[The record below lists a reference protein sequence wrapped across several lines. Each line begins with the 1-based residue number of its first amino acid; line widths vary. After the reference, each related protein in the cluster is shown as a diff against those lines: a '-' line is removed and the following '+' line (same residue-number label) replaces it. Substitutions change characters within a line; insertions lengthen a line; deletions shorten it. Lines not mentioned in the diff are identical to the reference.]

1 MIAKTLV
8 SNEIIPL
15 RTSDSGNEA
24 LSIMNEFGVR
34 HLPIVNNKQLLGL
47 ISEDDILNFDVEE
60 AVGSYRLS
68 TYRPYVKENDHLYE
82 VIKVLS
88 QQKLTLMP
96 VVNVDEEYIGL
107 ISQEDLIHY
116 FAHIG
121 SFTESG
127 SIVVLEIARR
137 DYSLAEIARIVESEG
152 AAILSSFVTSSLES
166 ASMLIDVTLK
176 INRPNLGSIIS
187 TFERFEYTIKATF
200 SEEQFNNTIKE
211 RYDLLMAYLNV

>member
-24 LSIMNEFGVR
+24 LSIMNDFGVR

-68 TYRPYVKENDHLYE
+68 TYRPYVKESDHLYE

-96 VVNVDEEYIGL
+96 VVNSDEEYVGL

-116 FAHIG
+116 FARIG
-121 SFTESG
+121 SFTEAG
-127 SIVVLEIARR
+127 SIVVLEVNRR

-152 AAILSSFVTSSLES
+152 AVILSSFVTSNLD
-166 ASMLIDVTLK
+166 SMRVDVTLK
-176 INRPNLGSIIS
+176 INRPNLLSIIA
-187 TFERFEYTIKATF
+187 TFERFEYSIKATF

-211 RYDLLMAYLNV
+211 RYDLLMTYLNV

>member
-34 HLPIVNNKQLLGL
+34 HLPIVNDKQLLGL

-68 TYRPYVKENDHLYE
+68 TFRPYVKESDHLYE

-96 VVNVDEEYIGL
+96 VINVDEEYVGL

-116 FAHIG
+116 FARIG

-127 SIVVLEIARR
+127 SIVVLAVNRR
-137 DYSLAEIARIVESEG
+137 DYSLVEIARIVESEG
-152 AAILSSFVTSSLES
+152 AVILSSFVTSNLD
-166 ASMLIDVTLK
+166 SMSIDVTLK
-176 INRPNLGSIIS
+176 INRPDLGSIIA
-187 TFERFEYTIKATF
+187 TFDRFEYTIKATF
-200 SEEQFNNTIKE
+200 SEEQYNDRIKE
-211 RYDLLMAYLNV
+211 RYDMLMTYLNV

>member
-15 RTSDSGNEA
+15 RTSDTGNEA
-24 LSIMNEFGVR
+24 LSIMNEFGIR
-34 HLPIVNNKQLLGL
+34 HLPIVNNKLLLGL

-68 TYRPYVKENDHLYE
+68 TFRPYVKESDHLYE

-96 VVNVDEEYIGL
+96 VINADEEYVGL

-116 FAHIG
+116 FARIG

-127 SIVVLEIARR
+127 SIVVLEVNRR
-137 DYSLAEIARIVESEG
+137 DYSLVEIARIVESEG
-152 AAILSSFVTSSLES
+152 AAILSSFVTSNLD
-166 ASMLIDVTLK
+166 SMIVDVTLK
-176 INRPNLGSIIS
+176 INRPDLMSIIS

-200 SEEQFNNTIKE
+200 SEEQFSNTIKE
-211 RYDLLMAYLNV
+211 RYDMLMTYLNI

>member
-68 TYRPYVKENDHLYE
+68 TFRPYVKESDHLYE

-96 VVNVDEEYIGL
+96 VINMDEEYVGL

-116 FAHIG
+116 FAKIG

-127 SIVVLEIARR
+127 SIVVLAINRR
-137 DYSLAEIARIVESEG
+137 DYSLVEIARIVESEG
-152 AAILSSFVTSSLES
+152 AVILSSFVTSNLD
-166 ASMLIDVTLK
+166 SMLIDVTLK
-176 INRPNLGSIIS
+176 INRPDLGNIIA
-187 TFERFEYTIKATF
+187 TFNRFEYTIKATF
-200 SEEQFNNTIKE
+200 SEEQYNDTIKE
-211 RYDLLMAYLNV
+211 RYDMLMSYLNI

>member
-68 TYRPYVKENDHLYE
+68 TFRPYVKESDHVYE

-88 QQKLTLMP
+88 KQKLTLMP
-96 VVNVDEEYIGL
+96 VINADEEYVGL

-116 FAHIG
+116 FARIG

-127 SIVVLEIARR
+127 SIVVLEINRR
-137 DYSLAEIARIVESEG
+137 DYSLVEIARIVESEG
-152 AAILSSFVTSSLES
+152 AAILSSFVTSNLD
-166 ASMLIDVTLK
+166 SMIINVTLK
-176 INRPNLGSIIS
+176 INRPDLGSIIA
-187 TFERFEYTIKATF
+187 TFERFEYNIKATF
-200 SEEQFNNTIKE
+200 SEEQYNNTIKE
-211 RYDLLMAYLNV
+211 RYDMLMSYLNI

>member
-1 MIAKTLV
+1 MIAKDLV

-24 LSIMNEFGVR
+24 LSIMNEFGIR

-47 ISEDDILNFDVEE
+47 ISEDDILNFDVED

-68 TYRPYVKENDHLYE
+68 TYRPYVKESDHLYE

-96 VVNVDEEYIGL
+96 VVNSDEEYVGL
-107 ISQEDLIHY
+107 IAQEDLIHY
-116 FAHIG
+116 FARIG

-127 SIVVLEIARR
+127 SIVVLEVNRR
-137 DYSLAEIARIVESEG
+137 DYSLTEIARIVESEG
-152 AAILSSFVTSSLES
+152 AVVLSSFVTSFVD
-166 ASMLIDVTLK
+166 SMRVDVTLK
-176 INRPNLGSIIS
+176 VNRPNLGSIIA

-211 RYDLLMAYLNV
+211 RYDLLMTYLNV

>member
-15 RTSDSGNEA
+15 RTSDTGNEA

-60 AVGSYRLS
+60 AVGSYKLS
-68 TYRPYVKENDHLYE
+68 TFRPYVKEKDHLYE

-88 QQKLTLMP
+88 KQRLTLMP
-96 VVNVDEEYIGL
+96 VINEDEEYVGL
-107 ISQEDLIHY
+107 VSQEDLIHY

-127 SIVVLEIARR
+127 SIVVLEINRR
-137 DYSLAEIARIVESEG
+137 DYSLVEIARIVESEG
-152 AAILSSFVTSSLES
+152 AAILSSFVTSNLDSQ
-166 ASMLIDVTLK
+166 LIDITLK
-176 INRPNLGSIIS
+176 INRPNLMNIIAA
-187 TFERFEYTIKATF
+187 FERFDYSIKATF

-211 RYDLLMAYLNV
+211 RYDMLMSYLNV

>member
-68 TYRPYVKENDHLYE
+68 TFRPYVKESDHVYE

-88 QQKLTLMP
+88 NQKLTLMP
-96 VVNVDEEYIGL
+96 VINADEEYIGL

-116 FAHIG
+116 FARIG

-127 SIVVLEIARR
+127 SIVVLELNRR
-137 DYSLAEIARIVESEG
+137 DYSLVEIARIVESEG
-152 AAILSSFVTSSLES
+152 AVILSSFVTSNLD
-166 ASMLIDVTLK
+166 SMRIDVTLK
-176 INRPNLGSIIS
+176 INRPDLGNIIA

-200 SEEQFNNTIKE
+200 SEEQYNNTIKE
-211 RYDLLMAYLNV
+211 RYDMLMSYLNI

>member
-68 TYRPYVKENDHLYE
+68 TFRPYVKESDHLYE
-82 VIKVLS
+82 VIKMLS

-96 VVNVDEEYIGL
+96 VINVDEEYVGL

-116 FAHIG
+116 FARIG

-127 SIVVLEIARR
+127 SIVVLAVNRR
-137 DYSLAEIARIVESEG
+137 DYSLVEIARIVESEG
-152 AAILSSFVTSSLES
+152 AVILSSFVTSNLD
-166 ASMLIDVTLK
+166 SMSIDVTLK
-176 INRPNLGSIIS
+176 INRPDLGSIIA
-187 TFERFEYTIKATF
+187 TFNRFEYTIKATF
-200 SEEQFNNTIKE
+200 SEEQYNNTIKE
-211 RYDLLMAYLNV
+211 RYDMLMSYLNV

>member
-68 TYRPYVKENDHLYE
+68 TFRPYVKESDHLYE

-96 VVNVDEEYIGL
+96 VINVDEEYVGL

-116 FAHIG
+116 FARIG

-127 SIVVLEIARR
+127 SIVVLAVNRR
-137 DYSLAEIARIVESEG
+137 DYSLVEIARIVESEG
-152 AAILSSFVTSSLES
+152 AVILSSFVTSNLD
-166 ASMLIDVTLK
+166 SMSIDVTLK
-176 INRPNLGSIIS
+176 INRPDLGSIIA
-187 TFERFEYTIKATF
+187 TFDRFEYTIKATF
-200 SEEQFNNTIKE
+200 SEEQYNDRIKE
-211 RYDLLMAYLNV
+211 RYDMLMTYLNV

>member
-68 TYRPYVKENDHLYE
+68 TFRPYVKESDHLYE

-96 VVNVDEEYIGL
+96 VINVDEEYVGL

-116 FAHIG
+116 FARIG

-127 SIVVLEIARR
+127 SIVVLAVNRR
-137 DYSLAEIARIVESEG
+137 DYSLVEIARIVESEG
-152 AAILSSFVTSSLES
+152 AVILSSFVTSNLD
-166 ASMLIDVTLK
+166 SMSIDVTLK
-176 INRPNLGSIIS
+176 INRPDLGSIIA
-187 TFERFEYTIKATF
+187 TFNRFEYTIKATF
-200 SEEQFNNTIKE
+200 SEEQYNNTIKE
-211 RYDLLMAYLNV
+211 RYDMLMSYLNV

>member
-24 LSIMNEFGVR
+24 LSIMNDFGVR

-68 TYRPYVKENDHLYE
+68 TYRPYVKESDHLYE

-96 VVNVDEEYIGL
+96 VVNADEEYVGL

-116 FAHIG
+116 FARIG
-121 SFTESG
+121 SFTEAG
-127 SIVVLEIARR
+127 SIVVLEVNRR

-152 AAILSSFVTSSLES
+152 AVILSSFVTSNLD
-166 ASMLIDVTLK
+166 SMRVDVTLK
-176 INRPNLGSIIS
+176 INRPNLLSIIA
-187 TFERFEYTIKATF
+187 TFERFEYSIKATF

-211 RYDLLMAYLNV
+211 RYDLLMTYLNV

>member
-68 TYRPYVKENDHLYE
+68 TFRPYVKESDHVYE

-88 QQKLTLMP
+88 KQKLTLMP
-96 VVNVDEEYIGL
+96 VINADEEYIGL

-116 FAHIG
+116 FARIG

-127 SIVVLEIARR
+127 SIVVLELNRR
-137 DYSLAEIARIVESEG
+137 DYSLVEIARIVESEG
-152 AAILSSFVTSSLES
+152 AVILSSFVTSNLD
-166 ASMLIDVTLK
+166 SMRIDVTLK
-176 INRPNLGSIIS
+176 INRPDLGNIIA

-200 SEEQFNNTIKE
+200 SEEQYNNTIKE
-211 RYDLLMAYLNV
+211 RYDMLMSYLNI

>member
-1 MIAKTLV
+1 MIAKNLV

-68 TYRPYVKENDHLYE
+68 TFRPYVKESDHLYE

-96 VVNVDEEYIGL
+96 VINADEEYVGL

-116 FAHIG
+116 FARIG

-127 SIVVLEIARR
+127 SIVVLEINRR
-137 DYSLAEIARIVESEG
+137 DYSLVEIARIVESEG
-152 AAILSSFVTSSLES
+152 AAILSSFVTSNLD
-166 ASMLIDVTLK
+166 SMLIDVTLK
-176 INRPNLGSIIS
+176 INRPDLNSIIA

-200 SEEQFNNTIKE
+200 SEEQYSNTIKE
-211 RYDLLMAYLNV
+211 RYDMLMTYLNV

>member
-68 TYRPYVKENDHLYE
+68 TFRPYVKESDHVYE
-82 VIKVLS
+82 VIKVFS
-88 QQKLTLMP
+88 NQKLTLMP
-96 VVNVDEEYIGL
+96 VINADEEYIGL

-116 FAHIG
+116 FARIG

-127 SIVVLEIARR
+127 SIVVLEINRR
-137 DYSLAEIARIVESEG
+137 DYSLVEIARIVESEG
-152 AAILSSFVTSSLES
+152 AAILSSFVTSNLD
-166 ASMLIDVTLK
+166 SMRIDVTLK
-176 INRPNLGSIIS
+176 INRPDLGSIIA
-187 TFERFEYTIKATF
+187 TFERFEYNIKATF
-200 SEEQFNNTIKE
+200 SEEQYNNTIKE
-211 RYDLLMAYLNV
+211 RYDMLMSYLNI

>member
-60 AVGSYRLS
+60 AVGSYKLS
-68 TYRPYVKENDHLYE
+68 TFRPYVKESDHVYE

-88 QQKLTLMP
+88 KQKLTLMP
-96 VVNVDEEYIGL
+96 VINADEEYVGL

-116 FAHIG
+116 FARIG

-127 SIVVLEIARR
+127 SIVVLELNRR
-137 DYSLAEIARIVESEG
+137 DYSLVEIARIVESEG
-152 AAILSSFVTSSLES
+152 AAILSSFVTSNLD
-166 ASMLIDVTLK
+166 SMRIDVTLK
-176 INRPNLGSIIS
+176 INRPDLGNIIA
-187 TFERFEYTIKATF
+187 TFERFEYNIKATF
-200 SEEQFNNTIKE
+200 SEEQYNNTIKE
-211 RYDLLMAYLNV
+211 RYDMLMSYLNI

>member
-1 MIAKTLV
+1 MIAKTLI

-60 AVGSYRLS
+60 AVGSYQLS
-68 TYRPYVKENDHLYE
+68 TFRPYVKESDHLYE

-88 QQKLTLMP
+88 NQKLTLMP
-96 VVNVDEEYIGL
+96 VINADEEYIGL

-116 FAHIG
+116 FARIG

-127 SIVVLEIARR
+127 SIVVLEVNRR
-137 DYSLAEIARIVESEG
+137 DYSLMEIARIVESEG
-152 AAILSSFVTSSLES
+152 AVILSSFVTSNLD
-166 ASMLIDVTLK
+166 SMRIDVTLK
-176 INRPNLGSIIS
+176 INRPNLMSIIA
-187 TFERFEYTIKATF
+187 TFERFEYDIKATF

-211 RYDLLMAYLNV
+211 RYDMLMTYLNI

>member
-68 TYRPYVKENDHLYE
+68 TFRPYVKESDHLYE

-96 VVNVDEEYIGL
+96 VINVDEEYVGL

-116 FAHIG
+116 FARIG

-127 SIVVLEIARR
+127 SIVVLAVNRR
-137 DYSLAEIARIVESEG
+137 DYSLVEIARIVESEG
-152 AAILSSFVTSSLES
+152 AVILSSFVTSNLD
-166 ASMLIDVTLK
+166 SMSIDVTLK
-176 INRPNLGSIIS
+176 INRPDLGSIIA
-187 TFERFEYTIKATF
+187 TFNRFEYTIKATF
-200 SEEQFNNTIKE
+200 SEEQYHDTIKE
-211 RYDLLMAYLNV
+211 RYDMLMSYLNV

>member
-1 MIAKTLV
+1 
-8 SNEIIPL
+8 
-15 RTSDSGNEA
+15 
-24 LSIMNEFGVR
+24 MNEFGVR

-68 TYRPYVKENDHLYE
+68 TFRPYVKESDHLYE

-96 VVNVDEEYIGL
+96 VINVDEEYVGL

-116 FAHIG
+116 FARIG

-127 SIVVLEIARR
+127 SIVVLAVNRR
-137 DYSLAEIARIVESEG
+137 DYSLVEIARIVESEG
-152 AAILSSFVTSSLES
+152 AVILSSFVTSNLD
-166 ASMLIDVTLK
+166 SMSIDVTLK
-176 INRPNLGSIIS
+176 INRPDLGSIIA
-187 TFERFEYTIKATF
+187 TFNRFEYTIKATF
-200 SEEQFNNTIKE
+200 SEEQYHDTIKE
-211 RYDLLMAYLNV
+211 RYDMLMSYLNV

>member
-68 TYRPYVKENDHLYE
+68 TFRPYVKESDHLYE

-96 VVNVDEEYIGL
+96 VINAEEEYVGL

-116 FAHIG
+116 FARIG

-127 SIVVLEIARR
+127 SIVVLEVNRR
-137 DYSLAEIARIVESEG
+137 DYSLVEIARIVESEG
-152 AAILSSFVTSSLES
+152 AAILSSFVTSNLDNL
-166 ASMLIDVTLK
+166 LIDVTLK
-176 INRPNLGSIIS
+176 INRPDLGNIIA

-200 SEEQFNNTIKE
+200 SEEQFNTTIKE
-211 RYDLLMAYLNV
+211 RYDMLMTYLNI

>member
-34 HLPIVNNKQLLGL
+34 HLPIVNDKQLLGL

-68 TYRPYVKENDHLYE
+68 TFRPYVKESDHLYE

-96 VVNVDEEYIGL
+96 VINADEEYVGL

-116 FAHIG
+116 FAKIG

-127 SIVVLEIARR
+127 SIVVLEINRR
-137 DYSLAEIARIVESEG
+137 DYSLVEIARIVESEG
-152 AAILSSFVTSSLES
+152 AAILSSFVTSNLD
-166 ASMLIDVTLK
+166 SMRIDVTLK
-176 INRPNLGSIIS
+176 INRPDLGNIIA
-187 TFERFEYTIKATF
+187 TFNRFEYTIKATF
-200 SEEQFNNTIKE
+200 SEEQYNDTIKE
-211 RYDLLMAYLNV
+211 RYDMLMSYLNI

>member
-68 TYRPYVKENDHLYE
+68 TFRPYVKESDHLYE

-96 VVNVDEEYIGL
+96 VINADEEYVGL

-116 FAHIG
+116 FARIG

-127 SIVVLEIARR
+127 SIVVLEINRR
-137 DYSLAEIARIVESEG
+137 DYSLVEIARIVESEG
-152 AAILSSFVTSSLES
+152 AAILSSFVTSNLD
-166 ASMLIDVTLK
+166 SMRIDVTLK
-176 INRPNLGSIIS
+176 INRPDLGNIIA
-187 TFERFEYTIKATF
+187 TFNRFEYNIKATF
-200 SEEQFNNTIKE
+200 SEEQYNDTIKE
-211 RYDLLMAYLNV
+211 RYDMLMSYLNI

>member
-34 HLPIVNNKQLLGL
+34 HLPIVNDKQLLGL

-68 TYRPYVKENDHLYE
+68 TFRPYVKESDHVYE

-88 QQKLTLMP
+88 KQKLTLMP
-96 VVNVDEEYIGL
+96 VINDDEEYVGL

-116 FAHIG
+116 FARIG

-127 SIVVLEIARR
+127 SIVVLELNRR
-137 DYSLAEIARIVESEG
+137 DYSLVEIARIVESEG
-152 AAILSSFVTSSLES
+152 AAILSSFVTSNLD
-166 ASMLIDVTLK
+166 SMRIDVTLK
-176 INRPNLGSIIS
+176 INRPDLGNIIA
-187 TFERFEYTIKATF
+187 TFNRFEYTIKATF
-200 SEEQFNNTIKE
+200 SEEQYNDTIKE
-211 RYDLLMAYLNV
+211 RYDMLMSYLNI